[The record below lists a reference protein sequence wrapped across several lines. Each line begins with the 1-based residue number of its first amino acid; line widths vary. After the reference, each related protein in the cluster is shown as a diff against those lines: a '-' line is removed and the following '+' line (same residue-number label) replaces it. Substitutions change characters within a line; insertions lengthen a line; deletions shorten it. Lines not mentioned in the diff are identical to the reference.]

1 MKKFIYLLFLSLFF
15 IPLSVFAED
24 GTRNFL
30 INIDILEDGSIKVRE
45 LATLDGEYN
54 GRFRTLEYKENFYS
68 SSFSDSKESFR
79 QNMLYNGTNVTDIKV
94 GSIAY
99 KKELSFDDFSSKID
113 YFEKVDYAGSGEY
126 GKYQV
131 TDYYNQVEI
140 KTFCPSSYKKAFYL
154 EYIVKDVVVS
164 HNDIAEIYYNILG
177 DKYEENIKKF
187 QVKVNLPKE
196 DKDARMWLKATKES
210 LNGNLEIQNHK
221 TAFITYDFLGAYN
234 PSTIRMMFDK
244 NLVPYAKKTSGIDAK
259 DYILEVEREA
269 SEEANAYREKI
280 RRQNNMII
288 GISFV
293 WFVIFVGTLI
303 IYYLKYDKEYT
314 PEFINEYMREL
325 PNNYG
330 PEYVE
335 YVMEHR
341 ISEKGFSAS
350 ILNII
355 LKKALVVKDLPES
368 KNDYLLVSDVSKLDA
383 LTEAERKIYDV
394 LVQEIG
400 NGTSVTCGEIRKYGK
415 SESKARK
422 FIHAY
427 NIWKGI
433 VGKNAKKL
441 DIYVE
446 SIGGKMIPCIV
457 SILGI
462 FITMMNLSFET
473 AFYLGYAAVGFGIVG
488 IIYVCSSTKRT
499 KKGVEEYAKWKAF
512 KHFLKDFG
520 RFNEKELPEI
530 ALWEKYLVYATVLG
544 CAKEVEK
551 AMKVKLENMNVDG
564 YDSTTDVFI
573 NYYYMNH
580 IINAS
585 IASSVSSSLTQA
597 VASSRSSIAASQ
609 SSSSGGF
616 GGGGSF
622 GGGFGGGGGGGGR
635 F

>member
-15 IPLSVFAED
+15 IPLSVFAEE
-24 GTRNFL
+24 GTRDFL

-45 LATLDGEYN
+45 LATMSGEYN

-94 GSIAY
+94 GATPY
-99 KKELSFDDFSSKID
+99 KKELSFDDFSNQID
-113 YFEKVDYAGSGEY
+113 YFEEVDYASSGEY
-126 GKYQV
+126 GKYQINN
-131 TDYYNQVEI
+131 YYSKVEI

-154 EYIVKDVVVS
+154 EYIAKDVVVS
-164 HNDIAEIYYNILG
+164 HNDVAEIYYNILG
-177 DKYEENIKKF
+177 DEYEENIKNFK
-187 QVKVNLPKE
+187 VKVNLPKE

-221 TAFITYDFLGAYN
+221 TAYITYDFLGAYN
-234 PSTIRMMFDK
+234 PSTIRIMFNKD
-244 NLVPYAKKTSGIDAK
+244 LVPYAKKKSGINAK
-259 DYILEVEREA
+259 DYILEVEKEA
-269 SEEANAYREKI
+269 AEEANAYRERI
-280 RRQNNMII
+280 RKQNNIII
-288 GISFV
+288 GMSIV
-293 WFVIFVGTLI
+293 WFVILTITLI

-314 PEFINEYMREL
+314 PEFNNEYMREL

-355 LKKALVVKDLPES
+355 LKKALTVKDLPDS
-368 KNDYLLVSDVSKLDA
+368 KKDYLLVSDESKLDT
-383 LTEAERKIYDV
+383 LTEAEMKIYNV
-394 LVQEIG
+394 LIHDIG
-400 NGTSVTCGEIRKYGK
+400 NGKSVTCKEIRNYGK

-422 FIHAY
+422 FIHVY
-427 NIWKGI
+427 DTWKGL
-433 VGKNAKKL
+433 VRKNARKL
-441 DIYVE
+441 DIYIDSFGVKALP
-446 SIGGKMIPCIV
+446 SIICL
-457 SILGI
+457 LGI
-462 FITMMNLSFET
+462 FISFLNLTFET
-473 AFYLGYAAVGFGIVG
+473 SFYPGYVAGIIG
-488 IIYVCSSTKRT
+488 IGGMIYVCSSTKKT
-499 KKGVEEYAKWKAF
+499 KKGIEEYTKWKAF

-544 CAKEVEK
+544 CAREVEK

-573 NYYYMNH
+573 NYYYMNR
-580 IINAS
+580 IINAN
-585 IASSVSSSLTQA
+585 IASSVSGALNQA